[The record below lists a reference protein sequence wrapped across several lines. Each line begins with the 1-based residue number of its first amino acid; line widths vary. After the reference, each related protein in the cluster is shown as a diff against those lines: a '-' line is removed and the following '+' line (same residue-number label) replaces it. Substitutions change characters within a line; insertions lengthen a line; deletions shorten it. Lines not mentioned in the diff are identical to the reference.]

1 MIVVITL
8 YAAGAA
14 VLLVA
19 GLAKLARPAPAADLL
34 SRLGLARL
42 GPIRLGLRTR
52 LALVRLI
59 ALTEC
64 ALAIA
69 ALTTGDPDPPAQA
82 FLVEVTSRPW
92 PFHGGADSALAAA
105 VGALYAAFAVVIVR
119 AQKLGAPSC
128 GCLGPV
134 GAPPSLRQAALN
146 LIFAASA
153 LIASA
158 APPDSTGSTPLEVIR
173 DVNPLVFIFP
183 VGLTAGIALTVLS
196 ITPRPQG
203 QPPRKT

>member
-1 MIVVITL
+1 MIIVITL

-34 SRLGLARL
+34 SRLGLTRL
-42 GPIRLGLRTR
+42 GPIQLGLRSR

-59 ALTEC
+59 ALAEC

-69 ALTTGDPDPPAQA
+69 ALTAGDPDPPAQA
-82 FLVEVTSRPW
+82 FLVEVADRPW
-92 PFHGGADSALAAA
+92 PLQGGADSALAAA
-105 VGALYAAFAVVIVR
+105 IGALYAAFAVVIVR

-196 ITPRPQG
+196 ITPRPQN
-203 QPPRKT
+203 QPPPQP

>member
-1 MIVVITL
+1 MIIVITL

-34 SRLGLARL
+34 SRLGLTRL
-42 GPIRLGLRTR
+42 GPIQLGLRTR

-59 ALTEC
+59 ALAEC

-92 PFHGGADSALAAA
+92 PLHGGMESALAAA
-105 VGALYAAFAVVIVR
+105 IGALYAAFAVVIVR

-153 LIASA
+153 LIASTA
-158 APPDSTGSTPLEVIR
+158 GPDSTSTPLEVIR

>member
-1 MIVVITL
+1 MIIVITL

-14 VLLVA
+14 VLAVA

-34 SRLGLARL
+34 AQLGLTRL

-59 ALTEC
+59 ALAEC
-64 ALAIA
+64 ALATA
-69 ALTTGDPDPPAQA
+69 ALAVGDPDPPAQA
-82 FLVEVTSRPW
+82 FLAEATNRPW
-92 PFHGGADSALAAA
+92 PFHGGADSLLAAA
-105 VGALYAAFAVVIVR
+105 VATLYAAFAVVIVR
-119 AQKLGAPSC
+119 ARKLGAPSC
-128 GCLGPV
+128 GCLGPAS
-134 GAPPSLRQAALN
+134 APPSPRQAAVN

-153 LIASA
+153 LIAST
-158 APPDSTGSTPLEVIR
+158 APSGSTSTPLEVIR

-196 ITPRPQG
+196 ITPRP
-203 QPPRKT
+203 

>member
-34 SRLGLARL
+34 SRLGLTRL

-69 ALTTGDPDPPAQA
+69 ALTAGDPDPPAQA
-82 FLVEVTSRPW
+82 FLVEVADRPW
-92 PFHGGADSALAAA
+92 PLQGGADSALAAA
-105 VGALYAAFAVVIVR
+105 VGTLYVAFAGVIVR

-153 LIASA
+153 LIASTA
-158 APPDSTGSTPLEVIR
+158 GPDSTSTPLEVIR

-196 ITPRPQG
+196 ITPRPQN

>member
-34 SRLGLARL
+34 SRLGLTRL

-82 FLVEVTSRPW
+82 FLVEVADRPW
-92 PFHGGADSALAAA
+92 PLQGGADSALAAA
-105 VGALYAAFAVVIVR
+105 VGALYVAFAVVIVR
-119 AQKLGAPSC
+119 ARKLGAPSC

-153 LIASA
+153 LIASTA
-158 APPDSTGSTPLEVIR
+158 GPDSTSTPLEVIR

-196 ITPRPQG
+196 ITPRPQN

>member
-34 SRLGLARL
+34 SRLGLTRL
-42 GPIRLGLRTR
+42 GPIQLGLRTR

-59 ALTEC
+59 ALAEC

-82 FLVEVTSRPW
+82 FLVEVADRPW
-92 PFHGGADSALAAA
+92 PLHGGADSALAAA
-105 VGALYAAFAVVIVR
+105 VGALYVAFAVVIVR

-153 LIASA
+153 LIASTA
-158 APPDSTGSTPLEVIR
+158 GPDSTSTPLEVTR

-196 ITPRPQG
+196 ITPRA
-203 QPPRKT
+203 

>member
-34 SRLGLARL
+34 SRLGLTRL
-42 GPIRLGLRTR
+42 GPIQLGLRTR

-69 ALTTGDPDPPAQA
+69 ALTAGDPDPPAQA
-82 FLVEVTSRPW
+82 FLVEVADRPW
-92 PFHGGADSALAAA
+92 PLQGGADSALAAA

-153 LIASA
+153 LIASTA
-158 APPDSTGSTPLEVIR
+158 GPDSTSTPLEVIR

-196 ITPRPQG
+196 ITPRPQN

>member
-1 MIVVITL
+1 MIIVITL

-34 SRLGLARL
+34 SRLGLTRL
-42 GPIRLGLRTR
+42 GPIQLGLRSR

-59 ALTEC
+59 ALAEC
-64 ALAIA
+64 ALATA
-69 ALTTGDPDPPAQA
+69 ALTAGDPDPPAQA
-82 FLVEVTSRPW
+82 FLVEVADRPW
-92 PFHGGADSALAAA
+92 PLQGGADSALAAA

-153 LIASA
+153 LIASTA
-158 APPDSTGSTPLEVIR
+158 GPDSTSTPLEVIR

-196 ITPRPQG
+196 ITPRPQN

>member
-34 SRLGLARL
+34 SRLGLTRL
-42 GPIRLGLRTR
+42 GPIQLGLRTR

-82 FLVEVTSRPW
+82 FLVEATSRPW
-92 PFHGGADSALAAA
+92 PLHGGMESALAAA
-105 VGALYAAFAVVIVR
+105 VGALYVAFAVVIVR

-153 LIASA
+153 LIASTA
-158 APPDSTGSTPLEVIR
+158 GPDSTSTPLEVIR

-196 ITPRPQG
+196 ITPRPQN
-203 QPPRKT
+203 QPPPST